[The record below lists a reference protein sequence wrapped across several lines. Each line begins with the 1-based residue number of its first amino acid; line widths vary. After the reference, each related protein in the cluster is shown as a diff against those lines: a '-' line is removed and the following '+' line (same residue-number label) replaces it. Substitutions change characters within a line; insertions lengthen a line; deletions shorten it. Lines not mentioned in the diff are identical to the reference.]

1 MPQYLTQTR
10 AGDRSIAAPIDF
22 PLTKRQKRLVDTLVA
37 SGCSIKKAAA
47 EAGYSKGREC
57 EAGRVTGS
65 KALRLPHVLAY
76 LLAETSHELSIDA
89 VRARLSIA
97 QMSRDARSEYVRLL
111 ASKDILDRTG
121 FKPPEQRQVTGELK
135 VSINLGSNG
144 TE

>member
-1 MPQYLTQTR
+1 MMPQYLMKKID
-10 AGDRSIAAPIDF
+10 GVRSIAAPIDF
-22 PLTKRQKRLVDTLVA
+22 PLTKRQRRLVDTLVS
-37 SGCSIKKAAA
+37 SGCTIKTAAA
-47 EAGYSKGREC
+47 KAGYSKGREC
-57 EAGRVTGS
+57 ESGRSMGS

-97 QMSRDARSEYVRLL
+97 SMSRDARSEYVRLL

-135 VSINLGSNG
+135 VSINLG
-144 TE
+144 TK